1 MNRKTSNHFPTNI
14 LHQIPTIP
22 FLTLQNHNHHHH
34 SLSTITITSLFKFTS
49 KKSMAVF
56 SRNKRITN
64 LFNNDARA
72 RLIIVADQDKL
83 NSGVVVE
90 EGISLS
96 ALVHGFLE
104 EHTNGN
110 DDSVANE
117 FDSDRVDS
125 FNDFLA
131 LKRLND
137 VFSNNA
143 HSYKTTLLKH
153 VTEASENFAFFKE
166 RNASIF
172 RRKVAEFLREE
183 GHDAAVC
190 VTKWEPYDGAVTAGS
205 HEFIDVVQTR
215 SATATWRYFVDL
227 DFRAQFEIVK
237 PTRRYSEVLNLVPGV
252 FVGGEIELKRTV
264 SIVCDAVKRCFKSKE
279 ASIPP
284 WRKNRF
290 MQNKWF
296 GPSKRTVNPVQGK
309 PVRVNG
315 VSCRLLGFDDVVMEI
330 RRGGGVT
337 VRAR

>member
-1 MNRKTSNHFPTNI
+1 
-14 LHQIPTIP
+14 
-22 FLTLQNHNHHHH
+22 
-34 SLSTITITSLFKFTS
+34 
-49 KKSMAVF
+49 MAVF

-64 LFNNDARA
+64 LFNDEARA
-72 RLIIVADQDKL
+72 RLVVSDHHKFS
-83 NSGVVVE
+83 SGVVVE
-90 EGISLS
+90 EGDSLSLS

-104 EHTNGN
+104 EYTNTNGN
-110 DDSVANE
+110 DHSVANE

-125 FNDFLA
+125 FDDFFA

-143 HSYKTTLLKH
+143 DYYKTTLRKH
-153 VTEASENFAFFKE
+153 VTEASENFAFLKE

-172 RRKVAEFLREE
+172 RRNVAAFLREK

-190 VTKWEPYDGAVTAGS
+190 VTAWEPYDGAVTAGS

-227 DFRAQFEIVK
+227 DFRAQFEIAK
-237 PTRRYSEVLNLVPGV
+237 PTRLFSEVLSLVPGV
-252 FVGGEIELKRTV
+252 FVGGEIEVKRTV
-264 SIVCDAVKRCFKSKE
+264 SIVCDAVKRCFRSRE
-279 ASIPP
+279 VSIPP

-309 PVRVNG
+309 PERVTAVNG
-315 VSCRLLGFDDVVMEI
+315 VSCRLLGFDDMVMET
-330 RRGGGVT
+330 RRGGGVA
-337 VRAR
+337 VRTR